1 MKSKF
6 FNDHSSRP
14 SNYDELNDLDMR
26 SAFEDKESE
35 PMIFTSLVSMAEDE
49 DGRFVIRQEDE
60 DGLLIQNFYYNS
72 RKEYEQDCKILG
84 I

>member
-26 SAFEDKESE
+26 SAFEDEESE
-35 PMIFTSLVSMAEDE
+35 PMVFTTLVSMDEDE

-60 DGLLIQNFYYNS
+60 DGLFLQNFYYNS
-72 RKEYEQDCKILG
+72 REEYEQDCKILG

>member
-26 SAFEDKESE
+26 SAFEDEESE
-35 PMIFTSLVSMAEDE
+35 PMIFTTLVSMDEDE

-60 DGLLIQNFYYNS
+60 DGLLLQNFYYNS
-72 RKEYEQDCKILG
+72 REEYEQDCKILG

>member
-26 SAFEDKESE
+26 SAFEDEESE
-35 PMIFTSLVSMAEDE
+35 PMIFTTLVSMDEDE

-60 DGLLIQNFYYNS
+60 DGLFLQNFYYNS
-72 RKEYEQDCKILG
+72 REEYEQDCKILG

>member
-26 SAFEDKESE
+26 SAFEDEESE
-35 PMIFTSLVSMAEDE
+35 PMIFTTLVSMDEDE

-60 DGLLIQNFYYNS
+60 DGLLLQNFYYNS
-72 RKEYEQDCKILG
+72 REEYEQDCKILG
-84 I
+84 V

>member
-26 SAFEDKESE
+26 SAFEDEESE
-35 PMIFTSLVSMAEDE
+35 PMIFTSLVSMDEDE

-60 DGLLIQNFYYNS
+60 DGLLLQNFYYNS
-72 RKEYEQDCKILG
+72 REEYEQDCKILG
-84 I
+84 V

>member
-26 SAFEDKESE
+26 SAFEDEESE
-35 PMIFTSLVSMAEDE
+35 PMVFTTLVSMDEDE

-60 DGLLIQNFYYNS
+60 DGLLLQNFYYNS
-72 RKEYEQDCKILG
+72 REEYEQDCKILG